1 MTAVFFYL
9 AGAGALGTAVGVIT
23 QRNPF
28 LAALALILHLASL
41 AVLFLV
47 LQADFLAAAQ
57 VLVYAGAV
65 MIMFLF
71 VIAYLGDRAELELRR
86 GSLGAALAITAGLA
100 ILIETFVAVSSSSGI
115 LGSPATVGDD
125 FGSPARVGQTFLT
138 NYQIGFELVSIVLLV
153 GAVAGVVLGA
163 SRLGPERDARQAAG
177 QARARERLRAR
188 EGRPVSPG
196 LSSWILLSAALF
208 AVGLIGVMLRRS
220 PLVILLSIEIMLNAG
235 NLLLIAGSR
244 YAGGNDGQV
253 FALVVMGVAAA
264 EVVVGLGLIVA
275 LSRAKVELDVDELR
289 SLHGMTAAY
298 AAWIALLAPL
308 AGLAFTIAIGSSV
321 SRKTVGVIASGAM
334 LGAFVASC
342 VALFSLLSRSPGHR
356 VELSTGWHWLSAGTF
371 QSNVSILVDP
381 LSVIMLLVVTGV
393 GFLIHAY
400 SVGYMHGDREER
412 RFFAYL
418 NLFVF
423 SMLVLVLAGDFII
436 LLAGWGL
443 VGLSSYLLIG
453 FWWERPSAVAAAK
466 KAFIMNAIGDIGIAL
481 GLFVIW
487 DHVHSLD
494 YLTVF
499 GKAGGPEIP
508 IGSHTANWIALLLL
522 VGAVAK
528 SAQLPL
534 QTWLP
539 DAMEGPTPVS
549 ALIHAATMV
558 TAGVYLVARMWPL
571 YTAAPQISDLVALI
585 GVATLTMAGLIAL
598 VQTDIKRV
606 IAYSTMSQIGY
617 MFCAVGIGAYSAGIY
632 HLLTHAFFKA
642 LLFLGA
648 GVVIHALE
656 DEQDIR
662 KMGGLRRFMPYTAA
676 LMWIGGLALAGIP
689 PFAGFFSK
697 DQILADAMHVGGI
710 VGWIVWS
717 LGLVGAFVTSIYT
730 FRLLLRVFSGAPSPT
745 PPRSRR
751 STPRTARGRSRC
763 SGRSACS
770 RSARPSRACSRSRA

>member
-1 MTAVFFYL
+1 MTA
-9 AGAGALGTAVGVIT
+9 T
-23 QRNPF
+23 
-28 LAALALILHLASL
+28 
-41 AVLFLV
+41 
-47 LQADFLAAAQ
+47 
-57 VLVYAGAV
+57 
-65 MIMFLF
+65 
-71 VIAYLGDRAELELRR
+71 
-86 GSLGAALAITAGLA
+86 
-100 ILIETFVAVSSSSGI
+100 
-115 LGSPATVGDD
+115 
-125 FGSPARVGQTFLT
+125 
-138 NYQIGFELVSIVLLV
+138 
-153 GAVAGVVLGA
+153 
-163 SRLGPERDARQAAG
+163 
-177 QARARERLRAR
+177 
-188 EGRPVSPG
+188 
-196 LSSWILLSAALF
+196 
-208 AVGLIGVMLRRS
+208 
-220 PLVILLSIEIMLNAG
+220 
-235 NLLLIAGSR
+235 
-244 YAGGNDGQV
+244 
-253 FALVVMGVAAA
+253 
-264 EVVVGLGLIVA
+264 
-275 LSRAKVELDVDELR
+275 
-289 SLHGMTAAY
+289 Y
-298 AAWIALLAPL
+298 AAWVALAAPL
-308 AGLAFTIAIGSSV
+308 AGLAFTTAIGPSV
-321 SRKTVGVIASGAM
+321 SRRTVGVVASGAI
-334 LGAFVASC
+334 LAGFVASC
-342 VALFSLLSRSPGHR
+342 VALVSLLRHSPDQR
-356 VELSTGWHWLSAGTF
+356 VEVSTGWHWVSAGQF
-371 QSNVSILVDP
+371 QTHVSILVDP

-400 SVGYMHGDREER
+400 SVGYMQGDREER

-423 SMLVLVLAGDFII
+423 SMLVLVLAGDFVI
-436 LLAGWGL
+436 LLVGWGM

-453 FWWERPSAVAAAK
+453 FWWERPAAVAAAK

-481 GLFVIW
+481 GIFVIW
-487 DHVHSLD
+487 DHVHSTD

-499 GKAGGPEIP
+499 GQAGGAGIP

-522 VGAVAK
+522 LGAVAK

-571 YTAAPQISDLVALI
+571 YTAAPDVSDLVALI
-585 GVATLTMAGLIAL
+585 GAATLTMAGLIAL

-648 GVVIHALE
+648 GVVIHALD

-662 KMGGLRRFMPYTAA
+662 KMGGLRRFMPFTAA

-717 LGLVGAFVTSIYT
+717 LGLLGAFVTSIYT
-730 FRLLLRVFSGAPSPT
+730 FRMLLKVFSGRPSPFAAEHAPT
-745 PPRSRR
+745 HTEHGEGPISMLWTIGVLAAGAVLAGLLEIPGVTHGMRDFLAPAVPRAVEATGGQELFTSVLSVAVALAGLAVAYAIWGPSGHGARAYAR
-751 STPRTARGRSRC
+751 ATEPLPRLFEHKFGFDIAYDVLIARPVAALAALGARVWEGRVVASTMDGAGPFGRWL
-763 SGRSACS
+763 SGRLSLAQS
-770 RSARPSRACSRSRA
+770 GLVRSYAVMFAFGIGALAVWFVGRGV

>member
-1 MTAVFFYL
+1 MTA
-9 AGAGALGTAVGVIT
+9 T
-23 QRNPF
+23 
-28 LAALALILHLASL
+28 
-41 AVLFLV
+41 
-47 LQADFLAAAQ
+47 
-57 VLVYAGAV
+57 
-65 MIMFLF
+65 
-71 VIAYLGDRAELELRR
+71 
-86 GSLGAALAITAGLA
+86 
-100 ILIETFVAVSSSSGI
+100 
-115 LGSPATVGDD
+115 
-125 FGSPARVGQTFLT
+125 
-138 NYQIGFELVSIVLLV
+138 
-153 GAVAGVVLGA
+153 
-163 SRLGPERDARQAAG
+163 
-177 QARARERLRAR
+177 
-188 EGRPVSPG
+188 
-196 LSSWILLSAALF
+196 
-208 AVGLIGVMLRRS
+208 
-220 PLVILLSIEIMLNAG
+220 
-235 NLLLIAGSR
+235 
-244 YAGGNDGQV
+244 
-253 FALVVMGVAAA
+253 
-264 EVVVGLGLIVA
+264 
-275 LSRAKVELDVDELR
+275 
-289 SLHGMTAAY
+289 Y
-298 AAWIALLAPL
+298 AAWIALASPL

-321 SRKTVGVIASGAM
+321 SRRTVGVIASGAI
-334 LGAFVASC
+334 LGGFVASC
-342 VALFSLLSRSPGHR
+342 VALVSLLRRSPDQR
-356 VELSTGWHWLSAGTF
+356 VELSTGWHWLSAGRF
-371 QSNVSILVDP
+371 DSHVSILVDP

-400 SVGYMHGDREER
+400 SIGYMHGDREER

-423 SMLVLVLAGDFII
+423 SMLLLVLAGDFVI

-453 FWWERPSAVAAAK
+453 FWWERPAAVAAAK

-481 GLFVIW
+481 GIFVIW
-487 DHVHSLD
+487 NHVHSTD

-499 GKAGGPEIP
+499 GQAGGAGIP

-571 YTAAPQISDLVALI
+571 YTAAPDVSDLVALI
-585 GVATLTMAGLIAL
+585 GAATLTMAGLIAL

-648 GVVIHALE
+648 GVVIHALD

-662 KMGGLRRFMPYTAA
+662 KMGGMRKFMPFTAA

-717 LGLVGAFVTSIYT
+717 LGLLGAFVTSIYT
-730 FRLLLRVFSGAPSPT
+730 FRMLLKVFSGRPSPFAAEHAPKHT
-745 PPRSRR
+745 EHGEGPISMLWTIAVLAAGASLAGLLEIPGVTHGMRNFLEPAVPRAVDASGGQELFT
-751 STPRTARGRSRC
+751 SVLSVGVALAGLAVAYAIWGP
-763 SGRSACS
+763 SGRGAAVYARATEPLPRLFESKFGFDLVYDLLVSRPVSALAALGARVWEGRVIAGSLDLFGAFGRWLSS
-770 RSARPSRACSRSRA
+770 RLSLAQSGLVRSYAVMFAFGVGALAVWFVGKGV

>member
-1 MTAVFFYL
+1 MTA
-9 AGAGALGTAVGVIT
+9 T
-23 QRNPF
+23 
-28 LAALALILHLASL
+28 
-41 AVLFLV
+41 
-47 LQADFLAAAQ
+47 
-57 VLVYAGAV
+57 
-65 MIMFLF
+65 
-71 VIAYLGDRAELELRR
+71 
-86 GSLGAALAITAGLA
+86 
-100 ILIETFVAVSSSSGI
+100 
-115 LGSPATVGDD
+115 
-125 FGSPARVGQTFLT
+125 
-138 NYQIGFELVSIVLLV
+138 
-153 GAVAGVVLGA
+153 
-163 SRLGPERDARQAAG
+163 
-177 QARARERLRAR
+177 
-188 EGRPVSPG
+188 
-196 LSSWILLSAALF
+196 
-208 AVGLIGVMLRRS
+208 
-220 PLVILLSIEIMLNAG
+220 
-235 NLLLIAGSR
+235 
-244 YAGGNDGQV
+244 
-253 FALVVMGVAAA
+253 
-264 EVVVGLGLIVA
+264 
-275 LSRAKVELDVDELR
+275 
-289 SLHGMTAAY
+289 Y
-298 AAWIALLAPL
+298 AAWVALAAPL
-308 AGLAFTIAIGSSV
+308 AGLAFTTAIGPSV
-321 SRKTVGVIASGAM
+321 SRRTVGVVASGAI
-334 LGAFVASC
+334 LAGFVASC
-342 VALFSLLSRSPGHR
+342 VALVSLLRHSPNQR
-356 VELSTGWHWLSAGTF
+356 VEVSTGWHWVSAGQF
-371 QSNVSILVDP
+371 QSHVSILVDP

-400 SVGYMHGDREER
+400 SVGYMNGDREER

-423 SMLVLVLAGDFII
+423 SMLVLVLAGDLVI
-436 LLAGWGL
+436 LLVGWGM

-453 FWWERPSAVAAAK
+453 FWWERPTAVAAAK

-481 GLFVIW
+481 GIFVIW
-487 DHVHSLD
+487 DHVHSTD

-499 GKAGGPEIP
+499 GQAGGAGIP

-522 VGAVAK
+522 LGAVAK

-571 YTAAPQISDLVALI
+571 YTAAPDVSDLVALI
-585 GVATLTMAGLIAL
+585 GAATLTMAGLIAL

-648 GVVIHALE
+648 GVVIHALD

-697 DQILADAMHVGGI
+697 DQILADAMHVGGV

-717 LGLVGAFVTSIYT
+717 LGLLGAFVTSIYT
-730 FRLLLRVFSGAPSPT
+730 FRMLLKVFSGRPT
-745 PPRSRR
+745 PFAAEHAPRHTEHGEGPISMLWTIGVLAAGALLAGLLEIPGVTHGMRDFLAPAV
-751 STPRTARGRSRC
+751 PRAVEATGGQELFTSVLSVAVAFAGLAVAYAIWGPNGHGARAWTRATEPLPRLLENKFGFDLVYDVLI
-763 SGRSACS
+763 
-770 RSARPSRACSRSRA
+770 ARPVAALADLGARYWEGRVVAGSMEGAGSFGRWLSSRLSLAQSGLVRSYAVLFAFGIGALAVWFVGKGV

>member
-1 MTAVFFYL
+1 
-9 AGAGALGTAVGVIT
+9 
-23 QRNPF
+23 
-28 LAALALILHLASL
+28 
-41 AVLFLV
+41 
-47 LQADFLAAAQ
+47 
-57 VLVYAGAV
+57 
-65 MIMFLF
+65 
-71 VIAYLGDRAELELRR
+71 
-86 GSLGAALAITAGLA
+86 
-100 ILIETFVAVSSSSGI
+100 
-115 LGSPATVGDD
+115 
-125 FGSPARVGQTFLT
+125 
-138 NYQIGFELVSIVLLV
+138 
-153 GAVAGVVLGA
+153 
-163 SRLGPERDARQAAG
+163 
-177 QARARERLRAR
+177 
-188 EGRPVSPG
+188 
-196 LSSWILLSAALF
+196 
-208 AVGLIGVMLRRS
+208 
-220 PLVILLSIEIMLNAG
+220 
-235 NLLLIAGSR
+235 
-244 YAGGNDGQV
+244 
-253 FALVVMGVAAA
+253 
-264 EVVVGLGLIVA
+264 
-275 LSRAKVELDVDELR
+275 
-289 SLHGMTAAY
+289 MTAAY
-298 AAWIALLAPL
+298 AAWIALAAPL

-321 SRKTVGVIASGAM
+321 SRRTVGVIASGAM
-334 LGAFVASC
+334 LGAFIASC

-412 RFFAYL
+412 RFFAYM

-453 FWWERPSAVAAAK
+453 FWWERPAAVAAAK

-499 GKAGGPEIP
+499 GQAGGPEIP

-571 YTAAPQISDLVALI
+571 YTAAPQVSDLVALI
-585 GVATLTMAGLIAL
+585 GAATLTMAGLIAL

-648 GVVIHALE
+648 GVVIHALD

-676 LMWIGGLALAGIP
+676 VMWIGGLALAGIP

-717 LGLVGAFVTSIYT
+717 LGLLGAFVTSIYT
-730 FRLLLRVFSGAPSPT
+730 FRLLLRVFSGRPSAYAAETAPAHTEHGEGPISMLWTIGVLAVGATFAGVLEIPGVT
-745 PPRSRR
+745 HGMRNFLAPAV
-751 STPRTARGRSRC
+751 PRTVEATGGQELFTSVLSVAVGLAGLAVAWMIWGPNGRGAESYARATEPLPQVFAQKFGFDV
-763 SGRSACS
+763 AYDVLF
-770 RSARPSRACSRSRA
+770 ARPVSALAALGAQVWEGRIVATTMDVFGGFGRWLSSRFSLVQSGLVRSYAVMFAFGIGAIAVWFVGKGV

>member
-1 MTAVFFYL
+1 MTA
-9 AGAGALGTAVGVIT
+9 T
-23 QRNPF
+23 
-28 LAALALILHLASL
+28 
-41 AVLFLV
+41 
-47 LQADFLAAAQ
+47 
-57 VLVYAGAV
+57 
-65 MIMFLF
+65 
-71 VIAYLGDRAELELRR
+71 
-86 GSLGAALAITAGLA
+86 
-100 ILIETFVAVSSSSGI
+100 
-115 LGSPATVGDD
+115 
-125 FGSPARVGQTFLT
+125 
-138 NYQIGFELVSIVLLV
+138 
-153 GAVAGVVLGA
+153 
-163 SRLGPERDARQAAG
+163 
-177 QARARERLRAR
+177 
-188 EGRPVSPG
+188 
-196 LSSWILLSAALF
+196 
-208 AVGLIGVMLRRS
+208 
-220 PLVILLSIEIMLNAG
+220 
-235 NLLLIAGSR
+235 
-244 YAGGNDGQV
+244 
-253 FALVVMGVAAA
+253 
-264 EVVVGLGLIVA
+264 
-275 LSRAKVELDVDELR
+275 
-289 SLHGMTAAY
+289 Y
-298 AAWIALLAPL
+298 AAWIALASPL

-321 SRKTVGVIASGAM
+321 SRRTVGVIASGAI
-334 LGAFVASC
+334 LGGFVASC
-342 VALFSLLSRSPGHR
+342 VALVSLLRRSPDQR
-356 VELSTGWHWLSAGTF
+356 VELSTGWHWLSAGRF
-371 QSNVSILVDP
+371 DSHVSILVDP

-400 SVGYMHGDREER
+400 SIGYMHGDREER

-423 SMLVLVLAGDFII
+423 SMLLLVLAGDFVI

-453 FWWERPSAVAAAK
+453 FWWERPAAVAAAK

-481 GLFVIW
+481 GIFVIW
-487 DHVHSLD
+487 NHVHSTD

-499 GKAGGPEIP
+499 GQAGGAGIP

-571 YTAAPQISDLVALI
+571 YTAAPDVSDLVALI
-585 GVATLTMAGLIAL
+585 GAATLTMAGLIAL

-648 GVVIHALE
+648 GVVIHALD

-662 KMGGLRRFMPYTAA
+662 KMGGMRKFMPFTAA

-717 LGLVGAFVTSIYT
+717 LGLLGAFVTSIYT
-730 FRLLLRVFSGAPSPT
+730 FRMLLKVFSGRPSPFAAEHAPKHT
-745 PPRSRR
+745 EHGEGPISMLWTIAVLAAGAVLAGLLEIPGVTHGMRNFLEPAVPRAVDASGGQELFT
-751 STPRTARGRSRC
+751 SVLSVGVALAGLAVAYAIWGP
-763 SGRSACS
+763 SGRGAAAYARATAPLPRLFESKFGFDLVYDLLVSRPVSALAALGARVWEGRVIAGSLDLFGAFGRWLSS
-770 RSARPSRACSRSRA
+770 RLSLAQSGLVRSYAVMFAFGVGALAVWFVGKGV

>member
-1 MTAVFFYL
+1 
-9 AGAGALGTAVGVIT
+9 
-23 QRNPF
+23 
-28 LAALALILHLASL
+28 
-41 AVLFLV
+41 
-47 LQADFLAAAQ
+47 
-57 VLVYAGAV
+57 
-65 MIMFLF
+65 
-71 VIAYLGDRAELELRR
+71 
-86 GSLGAALAITAGLA
+86 
-100 ILIETFVAVSSSSGI
+100 
-115 LGSPATVGDD
+115 
-125 FGSPARVGQTFLT
+125 
-138 NYQIGFELVSIVLLV
+138 
-153 GAVAGVVLGA
+153 
-163 SRLGPERDARQAAG
+163 
-177 QARARERLRAR
+177 
-188 EGRPVSPG
+188 
-196 LSSWILLSAALF
+196 
-208 AVGLIGVMLRRS
+208 
-220 PLVILLSIEIMLNAG
+220 
-235 NLLLIAGSR
+235 
-244 YAGGNDGQV
+244 
-253 FALVVMGVAAA
+253 
-264 EVVVGLGLIVA
+264 
-275 LSRAKVELDVDELR
+275 
-289 SLHGMTAAY
+289 MTAAY
-298 AAWIALLAPL
+298 AAWVALAAPL
-308 AGLAFTIAIGSSV
+308 AGLAFTMAVGSSV
-321 SRKTVGVIASGAM
+321 SRRTVGVIASGAI
-334 LGAFVASC
+334 LGGFVASC
-342 VALFSLLSRSPGHR
+342 VALVAMLRRPPHQR
-356 VELSTGWHWLSAGTF
+356 VELSTGWHWVSAGRFETH
-371 QSNVSILVDP
+371 VSILVDP

-423 SMLVLVLAGDFII
+423 SMLLLVLAGDFVI
-436 LLAGWGL
+436 LLAGWGM

-453 FWWERPSAVAAAK
+453 FWWERPTAVAAAK

-481 GLFVIW
+481 AIFVIW
-487 DHVHSLD
+487 DHVHSTD

-499 GKAGGPEIP
+499 GQTGGAGIP

-558 TAGVYLVARMWPL
+558 TAGVYLIARMWPI
-571 YTAAPQISDLVALI
+571 YTAAPDVSDLVAII
-585 GVATLTMAGLIAL
+585 GAATLTMAGLIAL

-648 GVVIHALE
+648 GVVIHALD

-662 KMGGLRRFMPYTAA
+662 KMGGLRKFMPFTAA

-697 DQILADAMHVGGI
+697 DQILADAMHVGGV

-717 LGLVGAFVTSIYT
+717 LGVLGAFVTSIYT
-730 FRLLLRVFSGAPSPT
+730 FRMLLLVFSGRPSDYAAEHAPKHTAHGEGPISMLWTIAVLATGALLAGLLEIPGVTHGMRNFLAPSV
-745 PPRSRR
+745 PRAVEATGGQELFTSVL
-751 STPRTARGRSRC
+751 SVGVALAGLAIAYAVWGP
-763 SGRSACS
+763 SGRGAGVYA
-770 RSARPSRACSRSRA
+770 RATEPLPRLFENKFGFDLVYDLLIARPVTALAALGARVWEVRVVGGSIDLFGPFGRWLSGRLSLAQSGLVRSYAVMFAFGIGALAVWFVGKGV

>member
-1 MTAVFFYL
+1 MTA
-9 AGAGALGTAVGVIT
+9 
-23 QRNPF
+23 
-28 LAALALILHLASL
+28 S
-41 AVLFLV
+41 
-47 LQADFLAAAQ
+47 
-57 VLVYAGAV
+57 
-65 MIMFLF
+65 
-71 VIAYLGDRAELELRR
+71 
-86 GSLGAALAITAGLA
+86 
-100 ILIETFVAVSSSSGI
+100 
-115 LGSPATVGDD
+115 
-125 FGSPARVGQTFLT
+125 
-138 NYQIGFELVSIVLLV
+138 
-153 GAVAGVVLGA
+153 
-163 SRLGPERDARQAAG
+163 
-177 QARARERLRAR
+177 
-188 EGRPVSPG
+188 
-196 LSSWILLSAALF
+196 
-208 AVGLIGVMLRRS
+208 
-220 PLVILLSIEIMLNAG
+220 
-235 NLLLIAGSR
+235 
-244 YAGGNDGQV
+244 
-253 FALVVMGVAAA
+253 
-264 EVVVGLGLIVA
+264 
-275 LSRAKVELDVDELR
+275 
-289 SLHGMTAAY
+289 Y
-298 AAWIALLAPL
+298 AAWIALAAPL
-308 AGLAFTIAIGSSV
+308 AGLAFTIAVGSSV
-321 SRKTVGVIASGAM
+321 SRRTVAFVASGVM
-334 LGAFVASC
+334 LGAFIASC
-342 VALFSLLSRSPGHR
+342 VALFSLLRRSPGHR
-356 VELSTGWHWLSAGTF
+356 VELSTGWHWLSAGRF
-371 QSNVSILVDP
+371 ESHVSILVDP

-400 SVGYMHGDREER
+400 SIGYMHGDREER

-423 SMLVLVLAGDFII
+423 SMLLLVLAGDFII

-453 FWWERPSAVAAAK
+453 FWWERPAAVAAAK

-481 GLFVIW
+481 ALFVIW

-499 GKAGGPEIP
+499 GQAGGAGIP
-508 IGSHTANWIALLLL
+508 IGSHTANWIAILLL
-522 VGAVAK
+522 VGAIAN

-558 TAGVYLVARMWPL
+558 TAGVYLVARMWPI
-571 YTAAPQISDLVALI
+571 YTAAPDISDVVALI

-648 GVVIHALE
+648 GVVIHALD

-662 KMGGLRRFMPYTAA
+662 RMGGLRKFMPYTAA

-697 DQILADAMHVGGI
+697 DQILADAMHVGGV

-730 FRLLLRVFSGAPSPT
+730 FRMLLKVFSGRPSDYAAEHAPKHTSHGEGPISMLWT
-745 PPRSRR
+745 IGVLAVGATLAGLLEIPGVTHGMRDFLAPAV
-751 STPRTARGRSRC
+751 PRTVEATGGQELFTSVLSVAVALAGLAVAWTIWGPKGTGANAYARATEPLPRLFAAKFGFDAVYDLLICRPVIAVAALGSRLWEGGVVAGSLDVFGTFGRWTSSRLSLAQ
-763 SGRSACS
+763 SGLVRSYAV
-770 RSARPSRACSRSRA
+770 AFALGIGAIAVWFVGKGV

>member
-1 MTAVFFYL
+1 MTA
-9 AGAGALGTAVGVIT
+9 T
-23 QRNPF
+23 
-28 LAALALILHLASL
+28 
-41 AVLFLV
+41 
-47 LQADFLAAAQ
+47 
-57 VLVYAGAV
+57 
-65 MIMFLF
+65 
-71 VIAYLGDRAELELRR
+71 
-86 GSLGAALAITAGLA
+86 
-100 ILIETFVAVSSSSGI
+100 
-115 LGSPATVGDD
+115 
-125 FGSPARVGQTFLT
+125 
-138 NYQIGFELVSIVLLV
+138 
-153 GAVAGVVLGA
+153 
-163 SRLGPERDARQAAG
+163 
-177 QARARERLRAR
+177 
-188 EGRPVSPG
+188 
-196 LSSWILLSAALF
+196 
-208 AVGLIGVMLRRS
+208 
-220 PLVILLSIEIMLNAG
+220 
-235 NLLLIAGSR
+235 
-244 YAGGNDGQV
+244 
-253 FALVVMGVAAA
+253 
-264 EVVVGLGLIVA
+264 
-275 LSRAKVELDVDELR
+275 
-289 SLHGMTAAY
+289 Y

-308 AGLAFTIAIGSSV
+308 AGLAFAIAIGSSV

-400 SVGYMHGDREER
+400 SVGYMDGDREER

-423 SMLVLVLAGDFII
+423 SMLVLVLAGDFVI

-730 FRLLLRVFSGAPSPT
+730 FRLLLRVFSGPPSPT
-745 PPRSRR
+745 VAEIAPKHTSHGEGPISMLWTIGVLAVGATVAGVLEIPGLTHGMRNFLAPAVPRTVEASGGQELFTSVLSVAVGLAGLAVAWMIWGPNGRGAESYARATDPLPRVFAQKFGFDIAYDVLIARPVAALAALGAQVWEGRIVVRSLDGVGSTSRWLSRR
-751 STPRTARGRSRC
+751 LSLVQSGLVRSYAVMFAF
-763 SGRSACS
+763 GIGAI
-770 RSARPSRACSRSRA
+770 AIWFVGKGVG

>member
-1 MTAVFFYL
+1 MTA
-9 AGAGALGTAVGVIT
+9 T
-23 QRNPF
+23 
-28 LAALALILHLASL
+28 
-41 AVLFLV
+41 
-47 LQADFLAAAQ
+47 
-57 VLVYAGAV
+57 
-65 MIMFLF
+65 
-71 VIAYLGDRAELELRR
+71 
-86 GSLGAALAITAGLA
+86 
-100 ILIETFVAVSSSSGI
+100 
-115 LGSPATVGDD
+115 
-125 FGSPARVGQTFLT
+125 
-138 NYQIGFELVSIVLLV
+138 
-153 GAVAGVVLGA
+153 
-163 SRLGPERDARQAAG
+163 
-177 QARARERLRAR
+177 
-188 EGRPVSPG
+188 
-196 LSSWILLSAALF
+196 
-208 AVGLIGVMLRRS
+208 
-220 PLVILLSIEIMLNAG
+220 
-235 NLLLIAGSR
+235 
-244 YAGGNDGQV
+244 
-253 FALVVMGVAAA
+253 
-264 EVVVGLGLIVA
+264 
-275 LSRAKVELDVDELR
+275 
-289 SLHGMTAAY
+289 Y
-298 AAWIALLAPL
+298 AAWIALASPL

-321 SRKTVGVIASGAM
+321 SRRTVGVIASGAI
-334 LGAFVASC
+334 LGGFVASC
-342 VALFSLLSRSPGHR
+342 VALVSLLRRSPDQR
-356 VELSTGWHWLSAGTF
+356 VELSTGWHWLSAGRF
-371 QSNVSILVDP
+371 DSHVSILVDP

-400 SVGYMHGDREER
+400 SIGYMHGDREER

-423 SMLVLVLAGDFII
+423 SMLLLVLAGDFVI

-453 FWWERPSAVAAAK
+453 FWWERPAAVAAAK

-481 GLFVIW
+481 GIFVIW
-487 DHVHSLD
+487 NHVHSTD

-499 GKAGGPEIP
+499 GQAGGAGIP

-571 YTAAPQISDLVALI
+571 YTAAPDVSDLVALI
-585 GVATLTMAGLIAL
+585 GAATLTMAGLIAL

-648 GVVIHALE
+648 GVVIHALD

-662 KMGGLRRFMPYTAA
+662 KMGGMRKFMPFTAA

-717 LGLVGAFVTSIYT
+717 LGLLGAFVTSIYT
-730 FRLLLRVFSGAPSPT
+730 FRMLLKVFSGRPSPFAAEHAPKHT
-745 PPRSRR
+745 EHGEGPISMLWTIAVLAAGAVLAGLLEIPGVTHGMRNFLEPAVPRAVDASGGQELFT
-751 STPRTARGRSRC
+751 SVLSVGVALAGLAVAYAIWGP
-763 SGRSACS
+763 SGRGAAAYARATEPLPRLFESKFGFDLVYDLLVSRPVSALAALGARVWEGRVIAGSLDLFGAFGRWLSS
-770 RSARPSRACSRSRA
+770 RLSLAQSGLVRSYAVMFAFGVGALAVWFVGKGV

>member
-1 MTAVFFYL
+1 MTA
-9 AGAGALGTAVGVIT
+9 T
-23 QRNPF
+23 
-28 LAALALILHLASL
+28 
-41 AVLFLV
+41 
-47 LQADFLAAAQ
+47 
-57 VLVYAGAV
+57 
-65 MIMFLF
+65 
-71 VIAYLGDRAELELRR
+71 
-86 GSLGAALAITAGLA
+86 
-100 ILIETFVAVSSSSGI
+100 
-115 LGSPATVGDD
+115 
-125 FGSPARVGQTFLT
+125 
-138 NYQIGFELVSIVLLV
+138 
-153 GAVAGVVLGA
+153 
-163 SRLGPERDARQAAG
+163 
-177 QARARERLRAR
+177 
-188 EGRPVSPG
+188 
-196 LSSWILLSAALF
+196 
-208 AVGLIGVMLRRS
+208 
-220 PLVILLSIEIMLNAG
+220 
-235 NLLLIAGSR
+235 
-244 YAGGNDGQV
+244 
-253 FALVVMGVAAA
+253 
-264 EVVVGLGLIVA
+264 
-275 LSRAKVELDVDELR
+275 
-289 SLHGMTAAY
+289 Y
-298 AAWIALLAPL
+298 AAWIALASPL

-321 SRKTVGVIASGAM
+321 SRRTVGVIASGAI
-334 LGAFVASC
+334 LGGFVASC
-342 VALFSLLSRSPGHR
+342 VALVSLLRRSPDQR
-356 VELSTGWHWLSAGTF
+356 VELSTGWHWLSAGRF
-371 QSNVSILVDP
+371 DSHVSILVDP

-400 SVGYMHGDREER
+400 SIGYMHGDREER

-423 SMLVLVLAGDFII
+423 SMLLLVLAGDFVI

-453 FWWERPSAVAAAK
+453 FWWERPAAVAAAK

-481 GLFVIW
+481 GIFVIW
-487 DHVHSLD
+487 NHVHSTD

-499 GKAGGPEIP
+499 GQAGGAGIP

-571 YTAAPQISDLVALI
+571 YTAAPDVSDLVALI
-585 GVATLTMAGLIAL
+585 GAATLTMAGLIAL

-648 GVVIHALE
+648 GVVIHALD

-662 KMGGLRRFMPYTAA
+662 KMGGMRKFMPFTAA

-717 LGLVGAFVTSIYT
+717 LGLLGAFVTSIYT
-730 FRLLLRVFSGAPSPT
+730 FRMLLKVFSGRPSPFAAEHAPKHT
-745 PPRSRR
+745 EHGEGPISMLWTIAVLAAGATLAGLLEIPGVTHGMRNFLEPAVPRAVDASGGQELFT
-751 STPRTARGRSRC
+751 SVLSVGVALAGLAVAYAIWGP
-763 SGRSACS
+763 SGRGAAAYARATEPLPRLFESKFGFDLVYDLLVSRPVSALAALGARVWEGRVIAGSLDLFGAFGRWLSS
-770 RSARPSRACSRSRA
+770 RLSLAQSGLVRSYAVMFAFGVGALAVWFVGKGV

>member
-1 MTAVFFYL
+1 MTA
-9 AGAGALGTAVGVIT
+9 T
-23 QRNPF
+23 
-28 LAALALILHLASL
+28 
-41 AVLFLV
+41 
-47 LQADFLAAAQ
+47 
-57 VLVYAGAV
+57 
-65 MIMFLF
+65 
-71 VIAYLGDRAELELRR
+71 
-86 GSLGAALAITAGLA
+86 
-100 ILIETFVAVSSSSGI
+100 
-115 LGSPATVGDD
+115 
-125 FGSPARVGQTFLT
+125 
-138 NYQIGFELVSIVLLV
+138 
-153 GAVAGVVLGA
+153 
-163 SRLGPERDARQAAG
+163 
-177 QARARERLRAR
+177 
-188 EGRPVSPG
+188 
-196 LSSWILLSAALF
+196 
-208 AVGLIGVMLRRS
+208 
-220 PLVILLSIEIMLNAG
+220 
-235 NLLLIAGSR
+235 
-244 YAGGNDGQV
+244 
-253 FALVVMGVAAA
+253 
-264 EVVVGLGLIVA
+264 
-275 LSRAKVELDVDELR
+275 
-289 SLHGMTAAY
+289 Y
-298 AAWIALLAPL
+298 AAWVALATPL
-308 AGLAFTIAIGSSV
+308 AGLAFAIGVGPSV
-321 SRKTVGVIASGAM
+321 SRRTVGVICSGAI
-334 LGAFVASC
+334 LAGFVASC
-342 VALFSLLSRSPGHR
+342 VALVSLLRHAPGQR
-356 VELSTGWHWLSAGTF
+356 VEVSTGWHWVSAGQF
-371 QSNVSILVDP
+371 QTHVSILVDP

-423 SMLVLVLAGDFII
+423 SMLLLVLAGDFII
-436 LLAGWGL
+436 LLVGWGM

-453 FWWERPSAVAAAK
+453 FWWERPAAVAAAK

-481 GLFVIW
+481 GIFVIW
-487 DHVHSLD
+487 NHVHSTD

-499 GKAGGPEIP
+499 GQAGGTGIP

-522 VGAVAK
+522 LGAVAK

-571 YTAAPQISDLVALI
+571 YTAAPDVSDLVALI
-585 GVATLTMAGLIAL
+585 GAATLTMAGLIAL

-648 GVVIHALE
+648 GVVIHALD

-662 KMGGLRRFMPYTAA
+662 KMGGMRRFMPYTAA

-717 LGLVGAFVTSIYT
+717 LGLLGAFVTSIYT
-730 FRLLLRVFSGAPSPT
+730 FRMLLTVFSGHPT
-745 PPRSRR
+745 PFAAEHAPRHTEHGEGPISMLWTIGVLAAGALLAGLLEIPGVTHGMRDFLAPAVPRAVEATGGQELFTSVLSVAVALAGLAVAYAIWGPSGHGARSWSRA
-751 STPRTARGRSRC
+751 SEPLPRLLENKFGFDLAYEILI
-763 SGRSACS
+763 
-770 RSARPSRACSRSRA
+770 ARPVSALAALGARLWEGRVVAGSMDGPGPVGRWLGGRLSLAQSGLVRSYAVMFAFGIGALAVWFVGKGV

>member
-1 MTAVFFYL
+1 MTA
-9 AGAGALGTAVGVIT
+9 T
-23 QRNPF
+23 
-28 LAALALILHLASL
+28 
-41 AVLFLV
+41 
-47 LQADFLAAAQ
+47 
-57 VLVYAGAV
+57 
-65 MIMFLF
+65 
-71 VIAYLGDRAELELRR
+71 
-86 GSLGAALAITAGLA
+86 
-100 ILIETFVAVSSSSGI
+100 
-115 LGSPATVGDD
+115 
-125 FGSPARVGQTFLT
+125 
-138 NYQIGFELVSIVLLV
+138 
-153 GAVAGVVLGA
+153 
-163 SRLGPERDARQAAG
+163 
-177 QARARERLRAR
+177 
-188 EGRPVSPG
+188 
-196 LSSWILLSAALF
+196 
-208 AVGLIGVMLRRS
+208 
-220 PLVILLSIEIMLNAG
+220 
-235 NLLLIAGSR
+235 
-244 YAGGNDGQV
+244 
-253 FALVVMGVAAA
+253 
-264 EVVVGLGLIVA
+264 
-275 LSRAKVELDVDELR
+275 
-289 SLHGMTAAY
+289 Y
-298 AAWIALLAPL
+298 AAWIALASPL

-321 SRKTVGVIASGAM
+321 SRRTVGVIASGAI
-334 LGAFVASC
+334 LGGFVASC
-342 VALFSLLSRSPGHR
+342 VALVSLLRRSPDQR
-356 VELSTGWHWLSAGTF
+356 VELSTGWHWLSAGRF
-371 QSNVSILVDP
+371 DSHVSILVDP

-400 SVGYMHGDREER
+400 SIGYMHGDREER

-423 SMLVLVLAGDFII
+423 SMLLLVLAGDFVI

-453 FWWERPSAVAAAK
+453 FWWERPAAVAAAK

-481 GLFVIW
+481 GIFVIW
-487 DHVHSLD
+487 NHVHSTD

-499 GKAGGPEIP
+499 GQAGGAGIP

-571 YTAAPQISDLVALI
+571 YTAAPDVSDLVALI
-585 GVATLTMAGLIAL
+585 GAATLTMAGLIAL

-648 GVVIHALE
+648 GVVIHALD

-662 KMGGLRRFMPYTAA
+662 KMGGMRKFMPFTAA

-697 DQILADAMHVGGI
+697 DQILADAMHVGGV

-717 LGLVGAFVTSIYT
+717 LGLLGAFVTSIYT
-730 FRLLLRVFSGAPSPT
+730 FRMLLMVFSG
-745 PPRSRR
+745 
-751 STPRTARGRSRC
+751 
-763 SGRSACS
+763 
-770 RSARPSRACSRSRA
+770 RPSRFAAEHAPKHTEHGEGPISMLWTIAVLAAGATLAGLLEIPGVTHGMRNFLEPAVPRAVEASGGQELFSSVLSVGVAFAGLAIAYAIWGPSGRGAAAYARATEPLPRLFESKFGFDLVYDLLVSRPVSALAALGARVWEGRVIAGSLDLFGAFGRWLSSRLSLAQSGLVRSYAVMFAFGVGALAVWFVGKGV

>member
-1 MTAVFFYL
+1 
-9 AGAGALGTAVGVIT
+9 
-23 QRNPF
+23 
-28 LAALALILHLASL
+28 
-41 AVLFLV
+41 
-47 LQADFLAAAQ
+47 
-57 VLVYAGAV
+57 
-65 MIMFLF
+65 
-71 VIAYLGDRAELELRR
+71 
-86 GSLGAALAITAGLA
+86 
-100 ILIETFVAVSSSSGI
+100 
-115 LGSPATVGDD
+115 
-125 FGSPARVGQTFLT
+125 
-138 NYQIGFELVSIVLLV
+138 
-153 GAVAGVVLGA
+153 
-163 SRLGPERDARQAAG
+163 
-177 QARARERLRAR
+177 
-188 EGRPVSPG
+188 
-196 LSSWILLSAALF
+196 
-208 AVGLIGVMLRRS
+208 
-220 PLVILLSIEIMLNAG
+220 
-235 NLLLIAGSR
+235 
-244 YAGGNDGQV
+244 
-253 FALVVMGVAAA
+253 
-264 EVVVGLGLIVA
+264 
-275 LSRAKVELDVDELR
+275 
-289 SLHGMTAAY
+289 MTAAY
-298 AAWIALLAPL
+298 AAWVALAAPL

-321 SRKTVGVIASGAM
+321 TRRTTGIVASGAI
-334 LGAFVASC
+334 LGGFVASC
-342 VALFSLLSRSPGHR
+342 VALVSMLRHQPSRR
-356 VELSTGWHWLSAGTF
+356 VELSTGWHWVSAGQF
-371 QSNVSILVDP
+371 QTHVSILVDP

-423 SMLVLVLAGDFII
+423 SMLLLVLAGDFII
-436 LLAGWGL
+436 LLAGWGM

-453 FWWERPSAVAAAK
+453 FWWERPAAVAAAK

-481 GLFVIW
+481 AIFVIW
-487 DHVHSLD
+487 DHVHSTD

-499 GKAGGPEIP
+499 GQTGGAGIP

-558 TAGVYLVARMWPL
+558 TAGVYLIARMWPI
-571 YTAAPQISDLVALI
+571 YTAAPDVSDLVAII
-585 GVATLTMAGLIAL
+585 GAATLTMAGLIAL

-648 GVVIHALE
+648 GVVIHALD

-662 KMGGLRRFMPYTAA
+662 RMGGLRKFMPFTAA

-717 LGLVGAFVTSIYT
+717 LGLLGAFVTSIYT
-730 FRLLLRVFSGAPSPT
+730 FRMLLLVFSGRPSDYAAEHAPKHTAHGEGPISMLWTIAVLAAGACLAGLLEIPGVT
-745 PPRSRR
+745 HGMRNFLEPAVPRAVEASGGQELFTSVLSVAVALAGLAIAYAIWGPAGRGARVYARATEPLPRLFESKFGFDLVYDMLISRPV
-751 STPRTARGRSRC
+751 SAFAAIGARFWEDRVIGGSMEMFGPFGRWL
-763 SGRSACS
+763 SGRLSLAQS
-770 RSARPSRACSRSRA
+770 GLVRSYAVMFAFGIGALAVWFVGKGV